1 MQFLHG
7 LLCVEPDQ
15 MRLPAQSVAG
25 SSGSFGEIDKD
36 FVYTYV
42 YIYLSYL
49 YILNLEP

>member
-25 SSGSFGEIDKD
+25 SSGSFWEVDKD
-36 FVYTYV
+36 FVYI
-42 YIYLSYL
+42 YIYI
-49 YILNLEP
+49 YIIFIYPKP